1 MTLSSLLLVARTSLI
16 FLLLALPARAHELRP
31 AIADMKFDAEKVSVS
46 IALNLEAVIAGI
58 GAEHDDT
65 DDAPEAA
72 LYEEL
77 RANDPEALREA
88 FDAEAQDFLSNVTI
102 QTGDTALS
110 PTISDL
116 TIPAVGDVDLSRESI
131 LILNAALPAETSAV
145 VFGWDESLGPLILRA
160 PGKTEPYSAYLTAG
174 TLSDPIPVTG
184 AEARGT
190 LETVWDY
197 IVLGFEH
204 ILPKGLDHILFV
216 VGLFLLAARLRPLL
230 WQVTAFTLA
239 HTVTLA
245 LGITGVVSISPS
257 IVEPLI
263 AASIVWVC
271 IENIFSEKM
280 ATWRPLVVFGFGLL
294 HGLGFA
300 GVLGEIG
307 LPPSQFI
314 TALLSFNIGVELGQ
328 LTVIAA
334 CFLAVGLW
342 FRNKP
347 WYRSRIT
354 IPASILIACVGAY
367 WFVERTLL
375 A

>member
-1 MTLSSLLLVARTSLI
+1 MTLSLLLHVARTSLI
-16 FLLLALPARAHELRP
+16 CVLLTLPARAHELRP
-31 AIADMKFDAEKVSVS
+31 AIADMTLDAERVTIA

-72 LYEEL
+72 LYEQL
-77 RANDPEALREA
+77 RNTDPAALREA
-88 FDAEAQDFLSNVTI
+88 FDGQATDFLSKLTLQSGDEPLSATI
-102 QTGDTALS
+102 ADIAIPAIGDT
-110 PTISDL
+110 
-116 TIPAVGDVDLSRESI
+116 DLSREST
-131 LILNAALPAETSAV
+131 LTLNAPLIAGTNAV
-145 VFGWDESLGPLILRA
+145 VFGWDEALGPLILRA
-160 PGKTEPYSAYLTAG
+160 PGKTEPYSAYLAEG
-174 TLSDPIPVTG
+174 ALSDPIPVSG

-190 LETVWDY
+190 LQTVWDY
-197 IVLGFEH
+197 IVIGFTH

-245 LGITGVVSISPS
+245 LGITGIVSISPA

-271 IENIFSEKM
+271 VENIFSDKM
-280 ATWRPLVVFGFGLL
+280 ASWRPVVVFAFGLL

-307 LPPSQFI
+307 MPSSQFI
-314 TALLSFNIGVELGQ
+314 TALLSFNVGVELGQ

-347 WYRSRIT
+347 WYRTRVT
-354 IPASILIACVGAY
+354 IPASILIACIGAY